1 MYKMKKTKMKKK
13 KNGYYYMLKSI
24 DCIAGIE
31 TKGFEVKINL
41 NHLETTEDKVKRIND
56 IQKYLT
62 EILIDSILT
71 DDQDKNNSD
80 D

>member
-1 MYKMKKTKMKKK
+1 MKNEESDYFYGEIMVDV
-13 KNGYYYMLKSI
+13 I
-24 DCIAGIE
+24 DSVE
-31 TKGFEVKINL
+31 TKAFRMELNL
-41 NHLETTEDKVKRIND
+41 NHLETTKDKIERINH
-56 IQKYLT
+56 IQSILT